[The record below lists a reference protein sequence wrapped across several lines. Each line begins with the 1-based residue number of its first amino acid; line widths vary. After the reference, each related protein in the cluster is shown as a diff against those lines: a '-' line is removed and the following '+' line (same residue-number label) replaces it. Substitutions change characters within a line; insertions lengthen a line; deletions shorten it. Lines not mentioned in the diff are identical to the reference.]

1 MEQVTELVPVPE
13 DVQLPSPN
21 SSEEEAI
28 PVPPPRA
35 PTPGRRVGGQRCWT
49 CRKTDEASGSGAPRL
64 FQSSPE
70 YEGRLA
76 LDPILLDR
84 TCLFRALEAGAFK
97 LANTRV
103 HQNVVLHH
111 LGSSM
116 TESAIFLRELT
127 AMVGRPYWVAMME
140 ELSAG
145 ELVQVALARQ
155 GVATRE
161 EVVEDEETGVVSTVE
176 VPDLMEEDK
185 RGSFGDPDQGVVLDE
200 SPIE

>member
-1 MEQVTELVPVPE
+1 MRPQVQEQPGY
-13 DVQLPSPN
+13 
-21 SSEEEAI
+21 SE
-28 PVPPPRA
+28 A
-35 PTPGRRVGGQRCWT
+35 P
-49 CRKTDEASGSGAPRL
+49 
-64 FQSSPE
+64 PE
-70 YEGRLA
+70 YKGRLA

-84 TCLFRALEAGAFK
+84 ARLFGALEAGAFE
-97 LANTRV
+97 LSNMRM

-127 AMVGRPYWVAMME
+127 AMVGRPYQVSVME

-145 ELVQVALARQ
+145 ELVRAALARQ
-155 GVATRE
+155 GVVTHE

-176 VPDLMEEDK
+176 VPDLMEEVE

-200 SPIE
+200 SFSS